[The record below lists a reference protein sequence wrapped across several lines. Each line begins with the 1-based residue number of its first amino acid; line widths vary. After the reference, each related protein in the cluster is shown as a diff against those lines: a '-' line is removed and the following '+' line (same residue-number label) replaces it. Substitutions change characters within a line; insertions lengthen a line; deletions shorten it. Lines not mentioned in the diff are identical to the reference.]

1 MRNHSFPGSLPWLS
15 ALLLAGIPAARN
27 ILLPLKLP
35 AWTPEAYVSSVLIN
49 GVALTGYYTPPKTFC
64 LSCAV
69 LMLFAM
75 AIGFYYRYLTSS
87 GPGIRVLY
95 LSFDDGSDLR
105 VSREITSLAR
115 AGAMVDF
122 VRPRCPQPYA
132 RPSSSGAFLRYLA
145 GSALLLARRRYHS
158 VHVAGEKL
166 LLALWPFLWLQRL
179 VVADLFDPVCLRP
192 GLAAHGWKM
201 LRRFLYL
208 PATTLIVPDERC
220 FRLSPDRVKRKTLVL
235 PDFPPGYDGPVTSK
249 PQPRLTILYYGQ
261 LGKSRGTEIISG
273 LLDSGKPVDVLMAGS
288 LTDKAAER
296 LSLHPSVKWMGSAS
310 HLEILELAATQSD
323 FLLCPGRRA
332 DGKYES
338 LSALYDAI
346 QAEKPVITNTESP
359 ASRFAGCYPAG
370 YVMPSYQATE
380 FDRLYDNLLLFR
392 KQFTPLKNL
401 KESWVWDKVEKTL
414 ISAHKLS
421 TNKPADREI
430 S

>member
-1 MRNHSFPGSLPWLS
+1 MRNHSFPGSLSWLP
-15 ALLLAGIPAARN
+15 ALLLAGVPAARH

-35 AWTPEAYVSSVLIN
+35 AWTPEAYLSSVLIK
-49 GVALTGYYTPPKTFC
+49 GIALAGYSTPPKTLC

-75 AIGFYYRYLTSS
+75 AIGFYCRYLTSS

-122 VRPRCPQPYA
+122 VGPRCPRSYA
-132 RPSSSGAFLRYLA
+132 RPSSSGGFLRYLA
-145 GSALLLARRRYHS
+145 CSALLLARRRYHS

-179 VVADLFDPVCLRP
+179 VVADLFDPVCSRP
-192 GLAAHGWKM
+192 GLPAHGWKM

-208 PATTLIVPDERC
+208 PATTVIVPDESY
-220 FRLSPDRVKRKTLVL
+220 FRLSPDKVKRKILIL
-235 PDFPPGYDGPVTSK
+235 PDFPPGYDGPVTLQ

-261 LGKSRGTEIISG
+261 LGKNPGMEIISG
-273 LLDSGKPVDVLMAGS
+273 LLDSGKPVQVLMAGRI
-288 LTDKAAER
+288 TDKAAER
-296 LSLHPSVKWMGSAS
+296 LTLHPSVKWMGSAS
-310 HLEILELAATQSD
+310 HPEILKIAATQSD
-323 FLLCPGRRA
+323 FLFCPDGRGN
-332 DGKYES
+332 GKYES

-346 QAEKPVITNTESP
+346 QAEKPVITNAESL

-421 TNKPADREI
+421 ADKPSDREI